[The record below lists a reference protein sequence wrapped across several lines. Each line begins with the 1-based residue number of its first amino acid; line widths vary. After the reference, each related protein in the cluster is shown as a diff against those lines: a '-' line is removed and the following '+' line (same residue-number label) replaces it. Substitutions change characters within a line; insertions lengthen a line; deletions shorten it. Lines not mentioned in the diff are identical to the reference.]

1 MPAHHKAILKVGM
14 QALGLKNS
22 TINEVKN
29 AETAKMLRDKGV
41 KLNTWSDE
49 DMAVYRTAVQEAWTE
64 FATTPESKSLLE
76 SHLSFLRELGA
87 MK

>member
-1 MPAHHKAILKVGM
+1 MPDHHKAILKVGM

-29 AETAKMLRDKGV
+29 AQTAKELREKGI

-49 DMAVYRTAVQEAWTE
+49 DLAVYRQAVQESWVE
-64 FATTPESKSLLE
+64 FATTPESKELLQ
-76 SHLSFLRELGA
+76 SHLDFLRELGA
-87 MK
+87 MQ

>member
-1 MPAHHKAILKVGM
+1 M

-29 AETAKMLRDKGV
+29 AETAKMLREKGV

-49 DMAVYRTAVQEAWTE
+49 DLAVYRQAVQESWQE
-64 FATTPESKSLLE
+64 FATTPESKALLE
-76 SHLSFLRELGA
+76 SHLAFLRDLGA

>member
-1 MPAHHKAILKVGM
+1 MPAHHKSILKVGM

-29 AETAKMLRDKGV
+29 AQTA
-41 KLNTWSDE
+41 
-49 DMAVYRTAVQEAWTE
+49 YRGAVQESWEE
-64 FATTPESKSLLE
+64 FATTPEAKELLA
-76 SHLSFLRELGA
+76 SHVAFLRDLGA